1 MARDF
6 SKRGSTATNTGSLD
20 QLRQGVSV
28 RTMEQRFGGV
38 IPRFS
43 AGSPPDILVNGK
55 LFKGENR
62 FFDDSVEFPEK
73 VKTNVSGTQVVTT
86 PINDTEFNRVS
97 FAPNHKMIRRD
108 FGQPKLFKDDE
119 PFEDMPKWNPVQF
132 MEDDGCS
139 MIYPY
144 ILANVSMRD
153 PDQMDGVIEPLAIR
167 SRASRN
173 SIDWPY
179 EAHSVK
185 GFLLDGAEDSRGN
198 SIPIKQQVDLGPQ
211 SFEPFDDGG
220 FEFFGHGQYQKLDK
234 NNETVYYD
242 DSVKWQGY
250 LHDQPEV
257 ISPYV
262 DATDRTLA
270 FEPLNSGSNV
280 EIFNVVTSITGS
292 IDDINDRGHKSATAG
307 FVYFGAEDGTDSL
320 AFGGLKK

>member
-1 MARDF
+1 M
-6 SKRGSTATNTGSLD
+6 
-20 QLRQGVSV
+20 
-28 RTMEQRFGGV
+28 
-38 IPRFS
+38 
-43 AGSPPDILVNGK
+43 
-55 LFKGENR
+55 
-62 FFDDSVEFPEK
+62 PEK

-97 FAPNHKMIRRD
+97 FAPNHRMIRRD

-185 GFLLDGAEDSRGN
+185 GFLLNGAEDSRGN
-198 SIPIKQQVDLGPQ
+198 SIPIKQQIDLGPQ

-262 DATDRTLA
+262 DATDRALA

>member
-6 SKRGSTATNTGSLD
+6 SKKGSTATNTGSMD

-28 RTMEQRFGGV
+28 RTMEHRFGGAL
-38 IPRFS
+38 PRFT
-43 AGSPPDILVNGK
+43 AGSSPDLLVNGK
-55 LFKGENR
+55 LFKGDSR
-62 FFDDSVEFPEK
+62 FFDDAVEFSERIK
-73 VKTNVSGTQVVTT
+73 SNLSGSRVMST
-86 PINDTEFNRVS
+86 PINDTEFNKIS
-97 FAPNHKMIRRD
+97 FAPNHRMIRRD

-132 MEDDGCS
+132 IEDDGCT

-185 GFLLDGAEDSRGN
+185 GFLCNGAEDSRGN
-198 SIPIKQQVDLGPQ
+198 SITISQQIDLTPQ
-211 SFEPFDDGG
+211 TFEPFLDSG
-220 FEFFGHGQYQKLDK
+220 FEFLGHGQYRKRNS
-234 NNETVYYD
+234 NNEIVLYD
-242 DSVKWQGY
+242 ASVRIQGF
-250 LHDQPEV
+250 LDVNPEV
-257 ISPYV
+257 ISPFISA
-262 DATDRTLA
+262 DDRDLA
-270 FEPLNSGSNV
+270 FEPLNSGQNI
-280 EIFNVVTSITGS
+280 EIFNVVTSVTGS
-292 IDDINDRGHKSATAG
+292 IDRISSRGHKSATAG
-307 FVYFGAEDGTDSL
+307 FSYFGAESGTDSL